1 LRSKLVEAAR
11 RCWHVFGLKGY
22 ARVDMRVDNN
32 DNPFVIEVNANP
44 CMSPGSGLVAAV
56 NEAGIPFTVVL
67 QRIINDLNK

>member
-1 LRSKLVEAAR
+1 
-11 RCWHVFGLKGY
+11 
-22 ARVDMRVDNN
+22 MRDDKNE
-32 DNPFVIEVNANP
+32 NPFVIEVNANP